1 MANLF
6 DPPYPPHLKEAEA
19 TRQGLLK
26 QWGLEGNIPFDL
38 TEPVPAHGA
47 LLGKLRVAFR
57 RGRTKQNVQN
67 IGLVSRTISV
77 GLWYELN
84 TGKWWVQDNWAA
96 IRGAPKHEQFDSPFA
111 AIAHW
116 ELTSGGIEV

>member
-6 DPPYPPHLKEAEA
+6 DPYTTNLKEAEA

-26 QWGLEGNIPFDL
+26 QWGLEGNIPFDTSSTL
-38 TEPVPAHGA
+38 PSHGVRQ
-47 LLGKLRVAFR
+47 GSVRVAFR
-57 RGRTKQNVQN
+57 RGRTKQDVPNV
-67 IGLVSRTISV
+67 GLVSRTRAV

-84 TGKWWVQDNWAA
+84 TGKWWVQDNLAV
-96 IRGAPKHEQFDSPFA
+96 IEGAPKHEQFYSPFA

-116 ELTSGGIEV
+116 ELTSGEIQL